1 MPKGLSK
8 NELIQDQYASS
19 SLERRYELRDPIP
32 RTWVIE
38 TTAIYYLQEL
48 EKGNISILQDF
59 HVGSKDSS
67 ANMISSDVVIT
78 TNCDALMCH
87 LFGNMII

>member
-19 SLERRYELRDPIP
+19 SLERRYELCDPLP

-38 TTAIYYLQEL
+38 TAAIYYLQDL

-59 HVGSKDSS
+59 HVGSQDSS
-67 ANMISSDVVIT
+67 ANMVSSDVLVT
-78 TNCDALMCH
+78 SN
-87 LFGNMII
+87 